1 MVYVCVGGGGSRL
14 QSNSKTQNHFPLQCK
29 EIKDRLNVLHGSRG
43 LCQPPIA
50 VQSDGRGEE
59 MMTDE
64 RKGEES
70 WREERKEGRRG
81 AMRWGR
87 ADGGVI
93 CVGCGRW
100 GKHGCVSVLSDAS
113 RSVRNQF
120 RAGRGRRAYNN
131 WILLLTISFTCN
143 HSALHRELYGEVNQ
157 AVEREIGVRAKILK
171 RFKYCADNK
180 LILQVIYS
188 S

>member
-1 MVYVCVGGGGSRL
+1 MNYLIKDNLRQGKKWKTPPTPKHTVPRWWGAGSQL
-14 QSNSKTQNHFPLQCK
+14 QSNSKTQNHFLLQCK
-29 EIKDRLNVLHGSRG
+29 EMKDRLNVLYGSRG
-43 LCQPPIA
+43 PCQPPIA
-50 VQSDGRGEE
+50 VQPDEGEE
-59 MMTDE
+59 MMTEE
-64 RKGEES
+64 RRGEE
-70 WREERKEGRRG
+70 RRG
-81 AMRWGR
+81 EARREARGKCAMQWGR

-143 HSALHRELYGEVNQ
+143 YSALHRELYGEVNE
-157 AVEREIGVRAKILK
+157 AGDRG
-171 RFKYCADNK
+171 
-180 LILQVIYS
+180 
-188 S
+188 